1 VQRSVALVTPASR
14 FADYAELSK
23 PRITLMVVLTTAAGY
38 YLGAGERIDLL
49 VLLHALLGTGLIAA
63 AASALNQVLERDSD
77 ARMLRTRARPLPA
90 GRMEIPAA
98 LAFGLALALLG
109 ATYLA
114 LAVNVLTAL
123 VGVATLVLYVLVY
136 TPLKRRSSLCTIVGA
151 VPGALPPVMGWTAAT
166 GALSAEAWF
175 LFAILF
181 FWQLPH
187 FLAIAWKYRD
197 DYARGGQPMLSVEDP
212 AGSSTARQIVLY
224 CMALL
229 PVSLAPSL
237 VHLTGPL
244 YFYGALLLGIV
255 YLVAGIHAAR
265 ERSNTAALQLL
276 RVSVI
281 YLPALLALMTFDK
294 VPF

>member
-1 VQRSVALVTPASR
+1 MQRSVALATPASR
-14 FADYAELSK
+14 IADYAELAK

-38 YLGAGERIDLL
+38 YLGADGSFDLL
-49 VLLHALLGTGLIAA
+49 VLLHALLGTGVIAS

-77 ARMLRTRARPLPA
+77 ARMLRTRGRPLPA
-90 GRMEIPAA
+90 GRMETSVAT
-98 LAFGLALALLG
+98 AFGVVLAVAG
-109 ATYLA
+109 SAYLA
-114 LAVNVLTAL
+114 LAVNLLTAAI
-123 VGVATLVLYVLVY
+123 GAATLLLYVLVY

-166 GALSAEAWF
+166 DTLSAEAWM

-187 FLAIAWKYRD
+187 FLAIAWNYRE

-212 AGSSTARQIVLY
+212 HGGSTARQIVLY

-237 VHLTGPL
+237 VHLTGAL
-244 YFYGALLLGIV
+244 YFYGALALGV
-255 YLVAGIHAAR
+255 AYLAAGVHAAR
-265 ERSNTAALQLL
+265 ERSHAAAVLLL

-281 YLPALLALMTFDK
+281 YLPALLGLMTFDK
-294 VPF
+294 VAL